1 MSIIRTDAQADA
13 LEILK
18 LIIQTADFY
27 RAMGEQLSA
36 ENIQHSLFA
45 IADERET
52 FIESFQHIIK
62 ELGDLPSTPD
72 ADKEWIEEIGGK
84 LTQLFADNPKRAIEN
99 KCLEKDELLV
109 NLVNTTT
116 LGEHSADIKQQF
128 DALNQHL
135 ISSKVRLAGD

>member
-27 RAMGEQLSA
+27 RAMGEQLST

-52 FIESFQHIIK
+52 FIETFQHVIK

-72 ADKEWIEEIGGK
+72 ADREWIEEIGGK
-84 LTQLFADNPKRAIEN
+84 LTQLFADNPKRAIED
-99 KCLEKDELLV
+99 KCLEKDEILV

-116 LGEHSADIKQQF
+116 LSEHSTDIKRRLE
-128 DALNQHL
+128 ALNENL
-135 ISSKVRLAGD
+135 KRSKAILSGD